1 VEGATDAERVEDVPG
16 TQQGIA
22 VEPTW
27 IREVMDRFERPLLRY
42 ALRIVGDEEAA
53 RDVVQDTLCK
63 LHAQPR
69 ARVEGKLAEWLYTVC
84 RNRAL
89 DVRRKEGRMK
99 VAATEVAARPS
110 PEPGPAAVAER
121 KDTTRRMLRLMGGL
135 PPNQQEVLR
144 LKFEH
149 GLSYQEISNV
159 TKLSVGNVGYL
170 LHVAIKTLGQ
180 KLETA

>member
-1 VEGATDAERVEDVPG
+1 MRTTGDTP
-16 TQQGIA
+16 QL
-22 VEPTW
+22 TW
-27 IREVMDRFERPLLRY
+27 IREVMDRYEGPLLGY
-42 ALRIVGDEEAA
+42 AQRLVGDAEQA
-53 RDVVQDTLCK
+53 RDVVQDTFCR

-69 ARVEGKLAEWLYTVC
+69 ERVAPKLSEWLYTVC

-89 DVRRKEGRMK
+89 DVRRKEGRMQ
-99 VAATEVAARPS
+99 VSETDVAARPS

-121 KDTTRRMLRLMGGL
+121 KDTTRRMTRLMATL

-149 GLSYQEISNV
+149 GLSYQEISRV
-159 TKLSVGNVGYL
+159 TQLSVSNVGYL
-170 LHVAIKTLGQ
+170 LHVAIKTLGT